1 MADEAGGLILSSKGI
16 SHGGRIARKYTQDG
30 QGAVKDV
37 APPLEWYNAPE
48 ETVSFAVIMEDPDSP
63 DPADPSPNP
72 FVHWVVV
79 NIPPTMKGLPEGF
92 TVKDHDDD
100 DDEASEILEGV
111 NDFKATGYRGPVPS
125 PSEHRYEIHL
135 YALDT
140 KLKVPKK
147 PSRDRVLEAMDGHI
161 LAEAQLVAT
170 YGAESSLMGHNA
182 FMAPGLPNVSGP
194 GRPNTMKGHNNH
206 MGQIHGR

>member
-1 MADEAGGLILSSKGI
+1 MAEGEGGMILSCKGI
-16 SHGGRIARKYTQDG
+16 SNGGRFTRKYTQDG

-37 APPLEWYNAPE
+37 SPPLEWYNVPE
-48 ETVSFAVIMEDPDSP
+48 ETVSLAIIMEDPDSP

-72 FVHWVVV
+72 FVHWVVA

-92 TVKDHDDD
+92 AVKDVENE
-100 DDEASEILEGV
+100 DEEAGQILEGV
-111 NDFKATGYRGPVPS
+111 NDFKSTGYRGPIPS
-125 PSEHRYEIHL
+125 PSEHRYEFRL

-147 PSRDRVLEAMDGHI
+147 PSRERLLEAMDGHI
-161 LAEAQLVAT
+161 LEEAELVAT
-170 YGAESSLMGHNA
+170 YGMENSHLGHT
-182 FMAPGLPNVSGP
+182 APGVTRSGVA
-194 GRPNTMKGHNNH
+194 GRANTKSYNP

>member
-1 MADEAGGLILSSKGI
+1 MAEEMILSSKGL
-16 SHGGRIARKYTQDG
+16 SHGGRIPRKYTQDG

-37 APPLEWYNAPE
+37 SPPLEWYNVPE
-48 ETVSFAVIMEDPDSP
+48 GTVSLALLMEDPDSP
-63 DPADPSPNP
+63 DPANPSPNP

-100 DDEASEILEGV
+100 NDEASEISEGV
-111 NDFKATGYRGPVPS
+111 NDFKATGYRGPIPS
-125 PSEHRYEIHL
+125 DSEHRYELRL

-161 LAEAQLVAT
+161 LAEAQLVAS
-170 YGAESSLMGHNA
+170 YGMENTSGHNNYL
-182 FMAPGLPNVSGP
+182 APGLPHISGP
-194 GRPNTMKGHNNH
+194 GRPDTNKGHNNP

>member
-1 MADEAGGLILSSKGI
+1 MAEEAGGMILSSKAI
-16 SHGGRIARKYTQDG
+16 SHGGKIPRKYTQDG

-37 APPLEWYNAPE
+37 SPPLEWYEVPE
-48 ETVSFAVIMEDPDSP
+48 GTESLAIIMEDPDSP

-92 TVKDHDDD
+92 TVKDHGND

-111 NDFKATGYRGPVPS
+111 NDFKSTGYRGPIPS
-125 PSEHRYEIHL
+125 DSEHRYEIHF

-161 LAEAQLVAT
+161 LAESLLVAT
-170 YGAESSLMGHNA
+170 FGMENSQAGYNRYMPA
-182 FMAPGLPNVSGP
+182 GLANLSGP
-194 GRPNTMKGHNNH
+194 GRANTKGNSNA

>member
-1 MADEAGGLILSSKGI
+1 MAEEAGVMILSIKGV
-16 SHGGRIARKYTQDG
+16 SSGGRIPRKYTQDG

-37 APPLEWYNAPE
+37 SPPLEWYEVPE
-48 ETVSFAVIMEDPDSP
+48 GTESLAVIMEDPDSP

-100 DDEASEILEGV
+100 KDEASEILEGG
-111 NDFKATGYRGPVPS
+111 NDFKATGYRGPIPS
-125 PSEHRYEIHL
+125 DSEHRYEFRL

-161 LAEAQLVAT
+161 LAEALLVAT
-170 YGAESSLMGHNA
+170 YGMENSQAGHNSYL
-182 FMAPGLPNVSGP
+182 APGLAHLSGP
-194 GRPNTMKGHNNH
+194 GRAETKGHTNA